1 MPARTGKLLALDEDD
16 SALGQIAKVMS
27 GYFSVL
33 QLKSP
38 SRALGLLEADPTIQ
52 VFVTEHVMRFGNGV
66 ELLETVRTMR
76 PQVRRVMLTNYSDL
90 AGIVQGLHSGA
101 IQQLVQKP
109 ASDLELLHA
118 LAPALAQQRAAL
130 TARRMS
136 A

>member
-1 MPARTGKLLALDEDD
+1 MRTAKLLALDEDD
-16 SALGQIAKVMS
+16 STLGQIARVASGHYSVM
-27 GYFSVL
+27 

-38 SRALGLLEADPTIQ
+38 SRALGLLEADPSIE

-76 PQVRRVMLTNYSDL
+76 PEVRRVMLTNYSDL
-90 AGIVQGLHSGA
+90 AGIVLGLHSGA

-109 ASDLELLHA
+109 AGDLELLHA
-118 LAPALAQQRAAL
+118 ISPAVAQQRAAV
-130 TARRMS
+130 TARRLS

>member
-1 MPARTGKLLALDEDD
+1 MRTAKLLALDEDD
-16 SALGQIAKVMS
+16 STLGQIARVAS
-27 GYFSVL
+27 GYYSVM

-38 SRALGLLEADPTIQ
+38 SRALGLLEADSSIE

-76 PQVRRVMLTNYSDL
+76 PEVRRVMLTNYSDL
-90 AGIVQGLHSGA
+90 AGIVLGLHSGA

-109 ASDLELLHA
+109 AGDLELLHA
-118 LAPALAQQRAAL
+118 ISPVVAQQRSAVS
-130 TARRMS
+130 ARRLS